1 MSKRILIIG
10 GVAGGASCAARA
22 RRLEEGAEIIIFERG
37 PHVSFANCGLPY
49 YVGDVIRD
57 ESQLLVAGPEL
68 FAARF
73 NIAVR
78 VQNEV
83 MKIDRAASVIEVKD
97 LASGKVYREKYDSLV
112 LAPGAVPIR
121 PPLPGID
128 LPGIF
133 SLRTIPDSR
142 KIRDWIE
149 QQRVR
154 AAIIAGAGFI
164 GLEMAENLAARG
176 IKVTMVEMANQVL
189 PPIDPEMAA
198 LIAEHLAAQGVTVSL
213 GDGVA
218 GFEQRAQNR
227 IAVRLNSGVKH
238 ETDLVVLAIGV
249 RPESSLARAAGLE
262 IGERGGIRV
271 DAQMRTSD
279 ARIWAIGDAVEVR
292 DVITGGW
299 SLVALAGP
307 ASRQARVAAD
317 AICGRTSTFR
327 GVQGTAICSSFG
339 LAVAMTGATEK
350 SLNRAGIMD
359 YEKIYLHPRQHANY
373 FPGSKPMHLKLLF
386 RKITGE
392 ILGAQGVGEEGV
404 DKRIDLISL
413 AIQKQGTVFD
423 LEEAELCYAPQFGSA
438 KDPINMA
445 GMIAANSLR
454 GDAPVTGWESLTNN
468 GAVLLD
474 VREESEFRHGHVPE
488 ATNIPLSRLRQ
499 CLQDLPKRQPI
510 KVYCG
515 VGQRAYYASRFLK
528 QKGYRIENLSGGYQT
543 YLQFRDAGLFR
554 AKVQ

>member
-22 RRLEEGAEIIIFERG
+22 RRLDEGAEIIIFERG

-454 GDAPVTGWESLTNN
+454 GDAPVTGWESLTSN

-499 CLQDLPKRQPI
+499 RLQDLPKRQPI

-554 AKVQ
+554 SKVQ

>member
-22 RRLEEGAEIIIFERG
+22 RRLDEGAEIIIFERG

-97 LASGKVYREKYDSLV
+97 LACGKVYREKYDSLV

-454 GDAPVTGWESLTNN
+454 GDAPVTGWESLTSN

-499 CLQDLPKRQPI
+499 RLQDLPKRQPI